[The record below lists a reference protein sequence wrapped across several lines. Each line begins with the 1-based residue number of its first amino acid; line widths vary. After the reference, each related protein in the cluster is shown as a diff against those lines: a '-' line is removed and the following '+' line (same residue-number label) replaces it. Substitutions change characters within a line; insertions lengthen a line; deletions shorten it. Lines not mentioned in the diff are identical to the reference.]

1 MSDPS
6 LFLIRVGGKRGI
18 GELFSATVAKIAA
31 NSAAVGFS
39 KEEAISD
46 KESFFRTYKLVRAA
60 FRTRAMDFHAQL
72 QSKSGP

>member
-46 KESFFRTYKLVRAA
+46 KESFFRTYKLV
-60 FRTRAMDFHAQL
+60 
-72 QSKSGP
+72 